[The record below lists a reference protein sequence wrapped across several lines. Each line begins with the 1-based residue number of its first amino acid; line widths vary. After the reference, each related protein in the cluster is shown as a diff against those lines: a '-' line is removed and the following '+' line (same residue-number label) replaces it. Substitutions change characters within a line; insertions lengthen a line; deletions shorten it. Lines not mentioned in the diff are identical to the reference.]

1 MGGDGGVGVTLPAA
15 LDALGCLPR
24 LQINLLGDR
33 QAIAEQIEKHP
44 PEHQQACKNRLSI
57 THTDAGVADTDPPS
71 RALRQARRGK
81 PSSMYRAV
89 ELLQQG
95 QVRAVVSGGSTG
107 ALVMVSRHLL
117 QTIPGID
124 KPALMARLPAASGM
138 GLLLDAGANP
148 ECDAAMLFQF
158 AVMGAALGQAL
169 EGRAAKVG
177 LLNIGEEGYKGT
189 AEVRA
194 AAEMLRHCPGLH
206 FAGFIE
212 ANKLFRG
219 EADVVV
225 CNGFAGNV
233 TIKASE
239 GAAEAIQRLLADTK
253 HSSKQSEAADE
264 PGGLQSRI
272 DPAQFNG
279 ASLLG
284 LQGSVIKSHGNA
296 NRAGFLSAIR
306 QAAREAEQDIP
317 HLISQQL
324 TAMLASSPLASNTLD
339 FNNKSQ
345 GH

>member
-1 MGGDGGVGVTLPAA
+1 MSADQPDFLPVAVDAMGGDGGVGVTVPAA

-24 LQINLLGDR
+24 LHIVLVGDQ
-33 QAIAEQIEKHP
+33 QAIAAQIKKHTP
-44 PEHQQACKNRLSI
+44 NSRLTI
-57 THTDAGVADTDPPS
+57 IHTDEKVADTDPPS

-107 ALVMVSRHLL
+107 ALVMLSRHLL
-117 QTIPGID
+117 QAIPGIH
-124 KPALMARLPAASGM
+124 KPALIARLPAASGM

-148 ECDAAMLFQF
+148 ECDAQQLFQF
-158 AVMGAALGQAL
+158 GVMGAALGQAL
-169 EGRAAKVG
+169 EGRPAKVG

-194 AAEMLRHCPGLH
+194 AAELLQDCPGLH

-239 GAAEAIQRLLADTK
+239 GAAEAIQRLLSQN
-253 HSSKQSEAADE
+253 SSQGASQSLHA
-264 PGGLQSRI
+264 RI
-272 DPAQFNG
+272 DPARFNG

-296 NRAGFLSAIR
+296 SRAGFLSAIQ
-306 QAAREAEQDIP
+306 QAARETEQDIP

-324 TAMLASSPLASNTLD
+324 QGML
-339 FNNKSQ
+339 Q
-345 GH
+345 Q